1 MTERIILAIIIVV
14 LAFGWIRSTDL
25 HDVTKLDLEIRNE
38 QFENVTE
45 HDKMVGKAL
54 WSTCKDYGDLEVKY
68 TKLQNSI
75 RLAQEMLETI
85 DLEYIEERPV
95 GVDLKIQIIQ
105 QTLEGK

>member
-38 QFENVTE
+38 QLSDLGDE
-45 HDKMVGKAL
+45 
-54 WSTCKDYGDLEVKY
+54 YG
-68 TKLQNSI
+68 KLQNSI